1 VPRAKGRK
9 GKNLKIVGYA
19 ADSVLQMFVA
29 KINQEAETKVAYFE
43 PRITSLWKII
53 FKSFPLHPSA
63 YLCAMLK
70 IVDYAADSVLQMFV
84 AKINQ
89 KAKAKAL

>member
-1 VPRAKGRK
+1 MG
-9 GKNLKIVGYA
+9 LKIVGDA

-29 KINQEAETKVAYFE
+29 KINQR
-43 PRITSLWKII
+43 PRRKPLVPNNHNIVFICII
-53 FKSFPLHPSA
+53 LQFFPLRPSA